1 MSKAESE
8 RSGSSYALENA
19 WASTPVD
26 DSGYQSIHLSQ
37 LGKERLKA
45 KPERY
50 KVGDV
55 IGGRY
60 AVLDIHRGSMG
71 VIYAT
76 YDRVEKLPRALKT
89 LQQRFAHIKEMQ
101 QMFIEE
107 ASVWVRIEKHPFIVR
122 AYLVDIFEGQPF
134 VITEYIRGKEGLGN
148 DLRAWLGKPELTL
161 EVTVELALQVAQ
173 ALQHA
178 TRKVNGLVHRDL
190 KPGNVLIDE
199 RRRALVADFG
209 LVYANDSRSG
219 TPAYMAPEQWLRQ
232 DVTMQTDIYAY
243 GCILY
248 EMLTGHRLFKAQTIN
263 DWQQVHVNH
272 EPVMP
277 SLLNPGIS
285 EGLEKFVMRCLAK
298 DTGERPESWEEVVEE
313 CSTWYRQ
320 LTGLNPRLDFSTYDL
335 KGGELVNASYSLT
348 QLGKYKEVLEVC
360 DRALLLNANNT
371 TALYNKGIALG
382 KIGRYEQAVAAYE
395 RILALDPSDAGALYH
410 KGNALM
416 ALGRYDQAVT
426 AYADTLAVNKEDA
439 AVWYNKALALNHLG
453 QHEQAL
459 DACLHAL
466 RIDPE
471 NAAAWQNKGNALI
484 ALEKYDEAV
493 EAYQN
498 AITLDSTD
506 LDSWYNLGNA
516 LMTTGRHEEAVEA
529 YDNVLNVAPN
539 DPGAWNNKGRRRCR
553 L

>member
-1 MSKAESE
+1 METARTKGTDRPLTEAEAE
-8 RSGSSYALENA
+8 RSGTRYALKNA
-19 WASTPVD
+19 RASRPGD

-37 LGKERLKA
+37 MGKERLRA
-45 KPERY
+45 KPERF
-50 KVGDV
+50 KVGDI

-60 AVLDIHRGSMG
+60 SVLDIHRGSMG

-134 VITEYIRGKEGLGN
+134 VITEYIRGKEGIGN
-148 DLRAWLGKPELTL
+148 DLRSWLGKPELTL
-161 EVTVELALQVAQ
+161 DLTIELALQVAQ

-178 TRKVNGLVHRDL
+178 TRKVSGLVHRDL
-190 KPGNVLIDE
+190 KPGNVLVDD

-248 EMLTGHRLFKAQTIN
+248 EMITGHRLFKAQTIN
-263 DWQQVHVNH
+263 DWQQVHVNQ
-272 EPVMP
+272 EPLLP
-277 SLLNPGIS
+277 SLLNS
-285 EGLEKFVMRCLAK
+285 EVGEQLEKFVLRCLAK
-298 DTGERPESWEEVVEE
+298 NPANRPSNWAEVVDE
-313 CSTWYRQ
+313 CTALYRQ
-320 LTGLNPRLDFSTYDL
+320 VTGLNPRLDFSTYDL

-348 QLGKYKEVLEVC
+348 QLGKYQEVLEVC

-395 RILALDPSDAGALYH
+395 RPST
-410 KGNALM
+410 
-416 ALGRYDQAVT
+416 RSV
-426 AYADTLAVNKEDA
+426 E
-439 AVWYNKALALNHLG
+439 
-453 QHEQAL
+453 
-459 DACLHAL
+459 HA
-466 RIDPE
+466 RESP
-471 NAAAWQNKGNALI
+471 
-484 ALEKYDEAV
+484 
-493 EAYQN
+493 
-498 AITLDSTD
+498 
-506 LDSWYNLGNA
+506 
-516 LMTTGRHEEAVEA
+516 
-529 YDNVLNVAPN
+529 
-539 DPGAWNNKGRRRCR
+539 RRSCR
-553 L
+553 LLPTCTSSHRPSQIGGE